1 MGVVVAAGNNGR
13 TAVPDACRY
22 APASIPQAITVAS
35 ITINNDQRSSFSNIG
50 SCVDIFAPGTDVFSA
65 SPRTDTSFAT
75 LSGTSMACPHVSGVV
90 ALVLSESPDLNP
102 DEVANRIVGGAQTN
116 RVRDARDSP
125 NRLLFMGNLASSPAP
140 STSAPSPA
148 PGPTPSTSYTKLG
161 DGFCRTASG
170 ARGTFSSSTA
180 SSLEACQDACTVQ
193 ETCVGVEFQ
202 QG

>member
-1 MGVVVAAGNNGR
+1 MG
-13 TAVPDACRY
+13 DA
-22 APASIPQAITVAS
+22 
-35 ITINNDQRSSFSNIG
+35 
-50 SCVDIFAPGTDVFSA
+50 
-65 SPRTDTSFAT
+65 SFAT

-140 STSAPSPA
+140 STSAPTPA
-148 PGPTPSTSYTKLG
+148 PGPNPSTSAPPGSLYTKLG
-161 DGFCRTASG
+161 NGFCRTASG
-170 ARGTFSSSTA
+170 ARGTFSSRRA
-180 SSLEACQDACTVQ
+180 SSLDACQVACTAQ

-202 QG
+202 QAGNCELHRESLARVSASSQSVCS